1 MNELLRF
8 KAATDDYP
16 MALGNEAAHRS
27 VVGIFGG
34 VGEASDAVRSHA
46 YLQGG
51 AGPLTAMGKA
61 GQHQLLSGAA
71 GGWAAAVVDVQR
83 KRPRQLTSINVTF
96 PRWRR

>member
-51 AGPLTAMGKA
+51 AGPLTAMGKP
-61 GQHQLLSGAA
+61 GSTSCCPGRREVGLPRLLMFSE
-71 GGWAAAVVDVQR
+71 
-83 KRPRQLTSINVTF
+83 NVLAN
-96 PRWRR
+96 